1 MNGYRGLPANTKDVN
16 INHFD
21 YNTKNLTYVPVN
33 TITKNNAS
41 TRIYLGSDGNY
52 YKKDG
57 DNYNKIATKTL
68 ATDYKFPTS
77 ITYRIGDKSYGV
89 YKDTNNNYYYLDGAT
104 LTKVDNEIDLRAMQN
119 ARANTSTL
127 VTNNSSQAKPTNRN
141 TNTNTNLDVDT
152 STKTINV
159 GEGYNPYKDL
169 YDALK
174 EDFDA
179 RNKRLDEVEA
189 QLAELTRPKTA
200 REIAEELS
208 IDYDEQNLLNMYNE
222 DTNTFYDDMIKAQN
236 ETRDQYL
243 RNNSQY
249 VNQLARNYLDS
260 YRYAAPTAVGKAALA
275 ANVLASNLYASQ
287 DNSANDTGMLQS
299 VNALEEARRAEL
311 AMNPYT
317 AKDYYTQM
325 GKALANAS
333 ATRNYSDVMQYQQK
347 SNALAQIDAANRAL
361 NQYNAQAAATKYSG
375 LASAQGTT
383 ASSSGNDSYLRQL
396 YNTIYAGNNGNKT
409 KTARAMYGI
418 LTGAGTK

>member
-1 MNGYRGLPANTKDVN
+1 MNGYRGLPANIKDVN

-21 YNTKNLTYVPVN
+21 YSTKNLTYTPIN
-33 TITKNNAS
+33 ALTKNSAS

-52 YKKDG
+52 YTKDG
-57 DNYNKIATKTL
+57 NNYNKIATKTL
-68 ATDYKFPTS
+68 ATDYKLSTP
-77 ITYRIGDKSYGV
+77 ITYKIGDKTYSV
-89 YKDTNNNYYYLDGAT
+89 YKDTNNDYYYLDGAT
-104 LTKVDNEIDLRAMQN
+104 LTKVDNEIDLRAMKN
-119 ARANTSTL
+119 AKANASTL
-127 VTNNSSQAKPTNRN
+127 VTNNSSQAKPTNK
-141 TNTNTNLDVDT
+141 NTNTNLDVDT
-152 STKTINV
+152 STNTINV
-159 GEGYNPYKDL
+159 GGGGNPYKDL

-179 RNKRLDEVEA
+179 KNKRLDEVEA

-200 REIAEELS
+200 REIAEELA

-249 VNQLARNYLDS
+249 VNQLTKDYLDS
-260 YRYAAPTAVGKAALA
+260 YKYAAPTAVGKAAKA

-299 VNALEEARRAEL
+299 VNALEEARKAEL

-325 GKALANAS
+325 GTALANAS
-333 ATRNYSDVMQYQQK
+333 ATRNYADVLQYQNK
-347 SNALAQIDAANRAL
+347 SNALAQIDAANRAA
-361 NQYNAQAAATKYSG
+361 NVYNAQAAATKYSG
-375 LASAQGTT
+375 LAGAQGTT
-383 ASSSGNDSYLRQL
+383 ASGAGADSYLRQL
-396 YNTIYAGNNGNKT
+396 YNLYYNTNGGDKV
-409 KTARAMYGI
+409 KTANALYSTLMGS
-418 LTGAGTK
+418 GTK

>member
-1 MNGYRGLPANTKDVN
+1 MNGYRGLPANTRDVN

-57 DNYNKIATKTL
+57 DNYNKIATETL
-68 ATDYKFPTS
+68 ATNYKFPTS

-89 YKDTNNNYYYLDGAT
+89 YKDTNNNYYYLDGTT

-127 VTNNSSQAKPTNRN
+127 VTNNSSQAKPTNKN

-169 YDALK
+169 YDTLK

-249 VNQLARNYLDS
+249 VNQLTRDYLDS
-260 YRYAAPTAVGKAALA
+260 YKYAAPTAIGKAAKA

-299 VNALEEARRAEL
+299 VNALKEARNAEL

-325 GKALANAS
+325 GTALANAS
-333 ATRNYSDVMQYQQK
+333 ATRNYSDVLQYQNK

-383 ASSSGNDSYLRQL
+383 AGGSGNSSYLQQL
-396 YNTIYAGNNGNKT
+396 HNFYYNTNGGDRV
-409 KTARAMYGI
+409 KTANALYSTLMGS
-418 LTGAGTK
+418 GTK